1 MDELSGTK
9 ELIFDAFVEL
19 ASTMGYENVST
30 REIARKV
37 GINSASIYY
46 HFENKATILQ
56 CAYDYYAE
64 HQYDNRK
71 SLDFLKSVVETASA
85 EEIINTMAYTFETDD
100 EKMYVRMILITKIVY
115 TRLFQDPVANK
126 IFLESDFSNI
136 EFTKDVLQHG
146 VDVGRIDTDF
156 DVATFAYILV
166 SSTQVM
172 GVKSF
177 ASPTYQVAQLEEE
190 GKILAMLSRLLA
202 AVLK

>member
-1 MDELSGTK
+1 MEELSGTK
-9 ELIFDAFVEL
+9 EQIFDAFVEMTSSL
-19 ASTMGYENVST
+19 GYENVST

-56 CAYDYYAE
+56 CAYDYYTE

-71 SLDFLKSVVETASA
+71 SLDFMKSVVETANA
-85 EEIINTMAYTFETDD
+85 EEIISTMTYTFETDD
-100 EKMYVRMILITKIVY
+100 QKKYVRMILITKIVY
-115 TRLFQDPVANK
+115 TRLFQDPVANQL
-126 IFLESDFSNI
+126 FLESDFSSI
-136 EFTKDVLQHG
+136 EFVRSVLQYG
-146 VDVGRIDTDF
+146 VDIGRIDADF
-156 DVATFAYILV
+156 DVDTFAYILV

-177 ASPTYQVAQLEEE
+177 ANPTYQVAQLEEE
-190 GKILAMLSRLLA
+190 GRILAMLARLLA